1 MGEKDKRLRYSLR
14 KMKKGGAASFVIGAV
29 IFLSAVELNS
39 KNVYAAEVS
48 SAEASQS
55 QSSARAVFASSS
67 ASNST
72 VAHEDKSQ
80 STSIF
85 ISKPTV
91 SEVFVGD
98 TAIKGKTRANAQV
111 VLYKGD
117 NQVQTTSADAEGGFT
132 FNLTNAVSEKDNYSV
147 QAEVDGSQSEKTV
160 ISPIVHS
167 NTKPLANER
176 NAYTP
181 FDVSLANRGFKY
193 DDAKHESYIE
203 LNLALGLLSEA
214 YLDLNNAKMFYQID
228 PALAPYIDKIVF
240 SRALLSDGEA
250 TKDTS
255 NEVPGATNVWTSGVL
270 TTQNGPIR
278 AALAGSTSSTYKI
291 YLKADTPNSILSKPL
306 SFTMWARYSSGHD
319 MVSDFSKNLILNDN
333 ETTTFSSNNFFKSLD
348 IVNNDGPIL
357 DNMSVDYSNKT
368 VNTRYRVNG
377 SLLGD
382 KSNLTLRIRG
392 NDNLLKLIDKVKISN
407 KTYTLANNT
416 LKYRTGELYIN
427 DIGGSL
433 GFLSSLSNRQDFN
446 VTFYLKNGKSFA
458 DALTSESQKFD
469 FQFGIYDTTD
479 YATAFHS
486 LDTVTNS
493 LSTKTYTT
501 GDKYNNQTYDL
512 STFKTI
518 LDKLIKQKQDN
529 PTTYL
534 SFEDKKISATENNP
548 YEAVKLA
555 LESPTFTN
563 ISIAKSLVN
572 AADCKQLDNTAKWAW
587 DNGARD
593 DLLKYLDVATKVASY
608 IHLEFPTKP
617 TDFSGLLLRYTR
629 AGTFISAVDSD
640 RDGVLDITEID
651 NSYGMNPSV
660 YDTDGDGISDGQELR
675 EGRDPGV
682 APFNWTDANGNQL
695 SIDVD
700 TTTISGQLGN
710 HNYHNE
716 VMQPRTVNLY
726 KVDDT
731 GKKTLIAYTTS
742 AVDQNG
748 SFTLSKFTLNKGDKL
763 VIGYVTPRTNKSLT
777 DKDTILQQAF
787 PTEQFS
793 NEIIVKGKQV
803 TVTFNMNGVSDD
815 ENQDIKVEKDSSF
828 NKDSLTLPTPT
839 MKTGYS
845 FKEWNTQADGKGTVV
860 TADTIFD
867 TDTTVYAIGEKI
879 KLPNPTN
886 IKAETRTD
894 DKTKSQETIITGKA
908 TPGATVTIKDNLGNE
923 IGTGVANDAGNFEIK
938 TTSPLA
944 EATKVSV
951 EATKGGESSD
961 AVEATVEQNNFQKGN
976 PLIQPASPT
985 AVTAV
990 TIKASDGTNNST
1002 TVTGKAAAGETV
1014 TVKDSSGNEI
1024 GTGVVGEDGTFTITT
1039 NKPIAENERIQ
1050 VVVTKDDAE
1059 SEPTE
1064 AVVTAKTEPTN
1075 PTEVT
1080 AKTLPDGNSDST
1092 IVAGKGKAG
1101 EVVTVKNDAGK
1112 VIGTGKVSDDG
1123 TFSIKTDEVI
1133 EPGKQVSVI
1142 TTNDGMDSIP
1152 VPVTV
1157 SGETITS
1164 IKQSAKA
1171 AVDNL
1176 TYLNNA
1182 QKQSA
1187 KDAIDSA
1194 NTVDEITTAKNN
1206 AVSTDTN
1213 MKDLSEDTKLA
1224 ADKTQDPYL
1233 NADLDK
1239 KQAYDKAVE
1248 EAQKLLNKE
1257 TGTSVGADKDPAEV
1271 ARIKQAVDDAYDAL
1285 NGNSSL
1291 DDAKQK
1297 AKDAVDKNYTNLN
1310 DKQKETAKKRIDSA
1324 KSEDEVNNADKIN
1337 SGLNEKM
1344 GELKEVS
1351 NLSDK
1356 IETTSNYSNAD
1367 SDKKQAYKETAD
1379 KIHETVA
1386 PSGDDLT
1393 TDDVNNL
1400 ITDEATKRAA
1410 LNGDAREK
1418 ARQELENNYNSGKSL
1433 QDGSTLDPK
1442 YYNASEEKKQAF
1454 QKALDN
1460 AKKALDNSETTEAE
1474 YKSANDELQKAK
1486 ADLDGQTTDKSK
1498 LDDAI
1503 KDANNAK
1510 GTDKYKNASDD
1521 TKSKFDEA
1529 LKKAEEVKNNS
1540 NATQKEVDDATNNL
1554 KQAQN
1559 DLDGQTTNKDTLNDA
1574 IKDANDAKGTDKY
1587 KNASDDT
1594 KSKFDEA
1601 LKKAENVKNDS
1612 NATQKEVD
1620 DATNNLKQAQNDLD
1634 GQTTDKSK
1642 LDEAITDANNTKST
1656 DKYNNASDDTKSK
1669 FDEALKKAEE
1679 VKNNSNAT
1687 QKEVDDAT
1695 NNLKQAQNNLD
1706 GQTTDKSKLDE
1717 AITDANNTK
1726 STDKYKN
1733 ASDDTKSK
1741 FDDALKKAE
1750 EVKNNSNATQKEVD
1764 DATNNLKQAQN
1775 DLDGQ
1780 TTNKDTLND
1789 AIKDANDAKGTDK
1802 YKNASDDTKSK
1813 LDETLKKAE
1822 EVKNNSNATQKEVD
1836 DATNNLKQAQN
1847 DLDGQTTNKDTLNDA
1862 IKDANDAKGTDKYK
1876 NASDDTKSKFDEALK
1891 KAENVKNDSNATQK
1905 EVDDATNNLKNAQN
1919 DLDGQ
1924 ATDKSKLDEAIT
1936 DANNTK
1942 STDKYKNASD
1952 DTKSKF
1958 DEALKKAEEVK
1969 NNSNATQKEV
1979 DDAVKNL
1986 KQAQNDLDGQT
1997 TDKSKLDEAIKSADD
2012 TKSTDK
2018 YNNASDDTKSKF
2030 DEALKKAE
2038 EVKNNS
2044 NATQKEVDDAT
2055 KNLKQAQNDLDGQTT
2070 NKDAINDA
2078 IKDANNAK
2086 GTDKYNNAS
2095 DDTKSKFDD
2104 ALKKAED
2111 VKNDSNA
2118 NQKEVDD
2125 ATKNLKN
2132 TLNNLKGQPAKKA
2145 NLIASKDNA
2154 KIHKQTLL
2162 PQTGTET
2169 NPLTAIGIGLM
2180 ALGAGIFAKK
2190 KRKDD
2195 EA

>member
-1559 DLDGQTTNKDTLNDA
+1559 NLNGQTTDKSKLDDA
-1574 IKDANDAKGTDKY
+1574 IKDANNAKGTDKY
-1587 KNASDDT
+1587 KNASDDTKSKFDDALKKAEKVKNNSNATQKEVDDATNNLTQAQNDLDGQTTDKSKLDEAITDANNTKLTDKYNNASDDT

-1620 DATNNLKQAQNDLD
+1620 DATKNLKQAQNDLD

-1642 LDEAITDANNTKST
+1642 LDEAITDANN
-1656 DKYNNASDDTKSK
+1656 
-1669 FDEALKKAEE
+1669 
-1679 VKNNSNAT
+1679 
-1687 QKEVDDAT
+1687 
-1695 NNLKQAQNNLD
+1695 
-1706 GQTTDKSKLDE
+1706 
-1717 AITDANNTK
+1717 
-1726 STDKYKN
+1726 
-1733 ASDDTKSK
+1733 
-1741 FDDALKKAE
+1741 
-1750 EVKNNSNATQKEVD
+1750 
-1764 DATNNLKQAQN
+1764 
-1775 DLDGQ
+1775 
-1780 TTNKDTLND
+1780 
-1789 AIKDANDAKGTDK
+1789 
-1802 YKNASDDTKSK
+1802 
-1813 LDETLKKAE
+1813 
-1822 EVKNNSNATQKEVD
+1822 
-1836 DATNNLKQAQN
+1836 
-1847 DLDGQTTNKDTLNDA
+1847 
-1862 IKDANDAKGTDKYK
+1862 
-1876 NASDDTKSKFDEALK
+1876 
-1891 KAENVKNDSNATQK
+1891 
-1905 EVDDATNNLKNAQN
+1905 
-1919 DLDGQ
+1919 
-1924 ATDKSKLDEAIT
+1924 
-1936 DANNTK
+1936 
-1942 STDKYKNASD
+1942 
-1952 DTKSKF
+1952 
-1958 DEALKKAEEVK
+1958 
-1969 NNSNATQKEV
+1969 
-1979 DDAVKNL
+1979 
-1986 KQAQNDLDGQT
+1986 
-1997 TDKSKLDEAIKSADD
+1997 

-2086 GTDKYNNAS
+2086 GTDKYNNASDDTKSKFDDALKKAEDVKNNSNATQKEVDDATKNLKQAQNDLDGQDTDKSKLEEAIKDANDAKGTDKYKNASDDTKSKFDDALKKAEEVKNNPNATQKEVDDATKNLKNAQNDLDGQTTDKSKLEEAIKSADDTKSTDKYKNASDDTKSKFDDALKKAEDVKNNPNATQKEVDDATKNLKQAQNDLDGQTIDKSKLEDAIKDANDAKDTDKYKNAS

>member
-1559 DLDGQTTNKDTLNDA
+1559 NLNGQTTDKSKLDDA
-1574 IKDANDAKGTDKY
+1574 IKDANNAKGTDKY
-1587 KNASDDT
+1587 KNASDDTKSKFDDALKKAEEVKNNSNATQKEVDDATNNLKQAQNDLDGQTTDKSKLDEAITDANNTKLTDKYNNASDDT

-1780 TTNKDTLND
+1780 TTNKD
-1789 AIKDANDAKGTDK
+1789 
-1802 YKNASDDTKSK
+1802 
-1813 LDETLKKAE
+1813 
-1822 EVKNNSNATQKEVD
+1822 
-1836 DATNNLKQAQN
+1836 
-1847 DLDGQTTNKDTLNDA
+1847 
-1862 IKDANDAKGTDKYK
+1862 
-1876 NASDDTKSKFDEALK
+1876 
-1891 KAENVKNDSNATQK
+1891 
-1905 EVDDATNNLKNAQN
+1905 
-1919 DLDGQ
+1919 
-1924 ATDKSKLDEAIT
+1924 
-1936 DANNTK
+1936 
-1942 STDKYKNASD
+1942 
-1952 DTKSKF
+1952 
-1958 DEALKKAEEVK
+1958 
-1969 NNSNATQKEV
+1969 
-1979 DDAVKNL
+1979 
-1986 KQAQNDLDGQT
+1986 
-1997 TDKSKLDEAIKSADD
+1997 
-2012 TKSTDK
+2012 
-2018 YNNASDDTKSKF
+2018 
-2030 DEALKKAE
+2030 
-2038 EVKNNS
+2038 
-2044 NATQKEVDDAT
+2044 
-2055 KNLKQAQNDLDGQTT
+2055 
-2070 NKDAINDA
+2070 AINDA

>member
-1559 DLDGQTTNKDTLNDA
+1559 NLNGQTTDKSKLDDA
-1574 IKDANDAKGTDKY
+1574 IKDANNAKGTDKY
-1587 KNASDDT
+1587 KNASDDTKSKFDDALKKAEEVKNNSNATQKEVDDATNNLKQAQNDLDGQTTDKSKLDEAITDANNTKLTDKYNNASDDT

-1847 DLDGQTTNKDTLNDA
+1847 DLDGQTT
-1862 IKDANDAKGTDKYK
+1862 
-1876 NASDDTKSKFDEALK
+1876 
-1891 KAENVKNDSNATQK
+1891 
-1905 EVDDATNNLKNAQN
+1905 
-1919 DLDGQ
+1919 
-1924 ATDKSKLDEAIT
+1924 
-1936 DANNTK
+1936 
-1942 STDKYKNASD
+1942 
-1952 DTKSKF
+1952 
-1958 DEALKKAEEVK
+1958 
-1969 NNSNATQKEV
+1969 
-1979 DDAVKNL
+1979 
-1986 KQAQNDLDGQT
+1986 
-1997 TDKSKLDEAIKSADD
+1997 DKSKLDEAIKSADD

>member
-1503 KDANNAK
+1503 KDANNTK
-1510 GTDKYKNASDD
+1510 LTDKYN
-1521 TKSKFDEA
+1521 
-1529 LKKAEEVKNNS
+1529 
-1540 NATQKEVDDATNNL
+1540 
-1554 KQAQN
+1554 
-1559 DLDGQTTNKDTLNDA
+1559 
-1574 IKDANDAKGTDKY
+1574 
-1587 KNASDDT
+1587 NASDDT

-1706 GQTTDKSKLDE
+1706 GQTTDKSMLDE

-1876 NASDDTKSKFDEALK
+1876 NASDDTKSKFDDALK

-1942 STDKYKNASD
+1942 STDKYK
-1952 DTKSKF
+1952 
-1958 DEALKKAEEVK
+1958 
-1969 NNSNATQKEV
+1969 
-1979 DDAVKNL
+1979 
-1986 KQAQNDLDGQT
+1986 
-1997 TDKSKLDEAIKSADD
+1997 
-2012 TKSTDK
+2012 
-2018 YNNASDDTKSKF
+2018 
-2030 DEALKKAE
+2030 
-2038 EVKNNS
+2038 
-2044 NATQKEVDDAT
+2044 
-2055 KNLKQAQNDLDGQTT
+2055 
-2070 NKDAINDA
+2070 
-2078 IKDANNAK
+2078 
-2086 GTDKYNNAS
+2086 NAS

>member
-1498 LDDAI
+1498 LDEAI
-1503 KDANNAK
+1503 TDANNTK
-1510 GTDKYKNASDD
+1510 LTDKYN
-1521 TKSKFDEA
+1521 
-1529 LKKAEEVKNNS
+1529 
-1540 NATQKEVDDATNNL
+1540 
-1554 KQAQN
+1554 
-1559 DLDGQTTNKDTLNDA
+1559 
-1574 IKDANDAKGTDKY
+1574 
-1587 KNASDDT
+1587 NASDDT

-1695 NNLKQAQNNLD
+1695 NNLTQAQNNLD

-1876 NASDDTKSKFDEALK
+1876 NASDDTKSKFDDALK

-2190 KRKDD
+2190 KKKR
-2195 EA
+2195 

>member
-1324 KSEDEVNNADKIN
+1324 KVNNADKIN

-1559 DLDGQTTNKDTLNDA
+1559 NLN
-1574 IKDANDAKGTDKY
+1574 
-1587 KNASDDT
+1587 
-1594 KSKFDEA
+1594 
-1601 LKKAENVKNDS
+1601 
-1612 NATQKEVD
+1612 
-1620 DATNNLKQAQNDLD
+1620 

-1642 LDEAITDANNTKST
+1642 LDDAIKDANNAK
-1656 DKYNNASDDTKSK
+1656 
-1669 FDEALKKAEE
+1669 
-1679 VKNNSNAT
+1679 
-1687 QKEVDDAT
+1687 
-1695 NNLKQAQNNLD
+1695 
-1706 GQTTDKSKLDE
+1706 G
-1717 AITDANNTK
+1717 
-1726 STDKYKN
+1726 TDKYKN

-1780 TTNKDTLND
+1780 TTD
-1789 AIKDANDAKGTDK
+1789 
-1802 YKNASDDTKSK
+1802 KSK
-1813 LDETLKKAE
+1813 LDE
-1822 EVKNNSNATQKEVD
+1822 
-1836 DATNNLKQAQN
+1836 
-1847 DLDGQTTNKDTLNDA
+1847 A
-1862 IKDANDAKGTDKYK
+1862 ITDANNTKLTDKYN

-1986 KQAQNDLDGQT
+1986 KQTQNDLDGQT

>member
-1324 KSEDEVNNADKIN
+1324 KVNNADKIN

-1559 DLDGQTTNKDTLNDA
+1559 NLN
-1574 IKDANDAKGTDKY
+1574 
-1587 KNASDDT
+1587 
-1594 KSKFDEA
+1594 
-1601 LKKAENVKNDS
+1601 
-1612 NATQKEVD
+1612 
-1620 DATNNLKQAQNDLD
+1620 

-1642 LDEAITDANNTKST
+1642 LDDAIKDANNAK
-1656 DKYNNASDDTKSK
+1656 
-1669 FDEALKKAEE
+1669 
-1679 VKNNSNAT
+1679 
-1687 QKEVDDAT
+1687 
-1695 NNLKQAQNNLD
+1695 
-1706 GQTTDKSKLDE
+1706 G
-1717 AITDANNTK
+1717 
-1726 STDKYKN
+1726 TDKYKN

-1780 TTNKDTLND
+1780 TT
-1789 AIKDANDAKGTDK
+1789 
-1802 YKNASDDTKSK
+1802 
-1813 LDETLKKAE
+1813 
-1822 EVKNNSNATQKEVD
+1822 
-1836 DATNNLKQAQN
+1836 
-1847 DLDGQTTNKDTLNDA
+1847 
-1862 IKDANDAKGTDKYK
+1862 
-1876 NASDDTKSKFDEALK
+1876 
-1891 KAENVKNDSNATQK
+1891 
-1905 EVDDATNNLKNAQN
+1905 
-1919 DLDGQ
+1919 
-1924 ATDKSKLDEAIT
+1924 DKSKLDEAIT

-1942 STDKYKNASD
+1942 LTDKYNNASD

-1986 KQAQNDLDGQT
+1986 KQTQNDLDGQT

>member
-1521 TKSKFDEA
+1521 TKSKFDDA

-1594 KSKFDEA
+1594 KSKFDDA

-1620 DATNNLKQAQNDLD
+1620 DATNNLKNAQNDLD
-1634 GQTTDKSK
+1634 GQ
-1642 LDEAITDANNTKST
+1642 A
-1656 DKYNNASDDTKSK
+1656 
-1669 FDEALKKAEE
+1669 
-1679 VKNNSNAT
+1679 
-1687 QKEVDDAT
+1687 
-1695 NNLKQAQNNLD
+1695 
-1706 GQTTDKSKLDE
+1706 TDKSKLDE

-1780 TTNKDTLND
+1780 TT
-1789 AIKDANDAKGTDK
+1789 
-1802 YKNASDDTKSK
+1802 
-1813 LDETLKKAE
+1813 
-1822 EVKNNSNATQKEVD
+1822 
-1836 DATNNLKQAQN
+1836 
-1847 DLDGQTTNKDTLNDA
+1847 
-1862 IKDANDAKGTDKYK
+1862 
-1876 NASDDTKSKFDEALK
+1876 
-1891 KAENVKNDSNATQK
+1891 
-1905 EVDDATNNLKNAQN
+1905 
-1919 DLDGQ
+1919 
-1924 ATDKSKLDEAIT
+1924 DKSKLDEAIT

-1942 STDKYKNASD
+1942 LTDKYNNASD

>member
-1 MGEKDKRLRYSLR
+1 MLKWFYIR
-14 KMKKGGAASFVIGAV
+14 
-29 IFLSAVELNS
+29 
-39 KNVYAAEVS
+39 
-48 SAEASQS
+48 
-55 QSSARAVFASSS
+55 
-67 ASNST
+67 
-72 VAHEDKSQ
+72 
-80 STSIF
+80 
-85 ISKPTV
+85 
-91 SEVFVGD
+91 
-98 TAIKGKTRANAQV
+98 
-111 VLYKGD
+111 GD

-1559 DLDGQTTNKDTLNDA
+1559 NLN
-1574 IKDANDAKGTDKY
+1574 
-1587 KNASDDT
+1587 
-1594 KSKFDEA
+1594 
-1601 LKKAENVKNDS
+1601 
-1612 NATQKEVD
+1612 
-1620 DATNNLKQAQNDLD
+1620 

-1642 LDEAITDANNTKST
+1642 LDDAIKDANNAK
-1656 DKYNNASDDTKSK
+1656 
-1669 FDEALKKAEE
+1669 
-1679 VKNNSNAT
+1679 
-1687 QKEVDDAT
+1687 
-1695 NNLKQAQNNLD
+1695 
-1706 GQTTDKSKLDE
+1706 G
-1717 AITDANNTK
+1717 
-1726 STDKYKN
+1726 TDKYKN

-1780 TTNKDTLND
+1780 TT
-1789 AIKDANDAKGTDK
+1789 
-1802 YKNASDDTKSK
+1802 
-1813 LDETLKKAE
+1813 
-1822 EVKNNSNATQKEVD
+1822 
-1836 DATNNLKQAQN
+1836 
-1847 DLDGQTTNKDTLNDA
+1847 
-1862 IKDANDAKGTDKYK
+1862 
-1876 NASDDTKSKFDEALK
+1876 
-1891 KAENVKNDSNATQK
+1891 
-1905 EVDDATNNLKNAQN
+1905 
-1919 DLDGQ
+1919 
-1924 ATDKSKLDEAIT
+1924 DKSKLDEAIT

-1942 STDKYKNASD
+1942 LTDKYNNASD

>member
-1 MGEKDKRLRYSLR
+1 M
-14 KMKKGGAASFVIGAV
+14 
-29 IFLSAVELNS
+29 
-39 KNVYAAEVS
+39 
-48 SAEASQS
+48 
-55 QSSARAVFASSS
+55 
-67 ASNST
+67 
-72 VAHEDKSQ
+72 
-80 STSIF
+80 
-85 ISKPTV
+85 
-91 SEVFVGD
+91 
-98 TAIKGKTRANAQV
+98 
-111 VLYKGD
+111 
-117 NQVQTTSADAEGGFT
+117 
-132 FNLTNAVSEKDNYSV
+132 
-147 QAEVDGSQSEKTV
+147 
-160 ISPIVHS
+160 
-167 NTKPLANER
+167 
-176 NAYTP
+176 
-181 FDVSLANRGFKY
+181 
-193 DDAKHESYIE
+193 
-203 LNLALGLLSEA
+203 
-214 YLDLNNAKMFYQID
+214 
-228 PALAPYIDKIVF
+228 
-240 SRALLSDGEA
+240 
-250 TKDTS
+250 
-255 NEVPGATNVWTSGVL
+255 
-270 TTQNGPIR
+270 
-278 AALAGSTSSTYKI
+278 
-291 YLKADTPNSILSKPL
+291 
-306 SFTMWARYSSGHD
+306 
-319 MVSDFSKNLILNDN
+319 
-333 ETTTFSSNNFFKSLD
+333 
-348 IVNNDGPIL
+348 
-357 DNMSVDYSNKT
+357 
-368 VNTRYRVNG
+368 
-377 SLLGD
+377 
-382 KSNLTLRIRG
+382 
-392 NDNLLKLIDKVKISN
+392 
-407 KTYTLANNT
+407 
-416 LKYRTGELYIN
+416 
-427 DIGGSL
+427 
-433 GFLSSLSNRQDFN
+433 
-446 VTFYLKNGKSFA
+446 TFYLKNGKSFA

-1559 DLDGQTTNKDTLNDA
+1559 NLNGQTTDKSKLDDA
-1574 IKDANDAKGTDKY
+1574 IKDANNAKGTDKY

-1594 KSKFDEA
+1594 KSKFD
-1601 LKKAENVKNDS
+1601 D
-1612 NATQKEVD
+1612 
-1620 DATNNLKQAQNDLD
+1620 
-1634 GQTTDKSK
+1634 
-1642 LDEAITDANNTKST
+1642 
-1656 DKYNNASDDTKSK
+1656 
-1669 FDEALKKAEE
+1669 ALKKAEE

-1695 NNLKQAQNNLD
+1695 KNLKQAQNNLD

-1764 DATNNLKQAQN
+1764 DATKNLKQAQN

-1822 EVKNNSNATQKEVD
+1822 EVKNN
-1836 DATNNLKQAQN
+1836 
-1847 DLDGQTTNKDTLNDA
+1847 
-1862 IKDANDAKGTDKYK
+1862 
-1876 NASDDTKSKFDEALK
+1876 
-1891 KAENVKNDSNATQK
+1891 SNATQK

-2111 VKNDSNA
+2111 VKNNSNATQKEVDDATKNLKQAQNDLDGQDTDKSKLEEAIKDANDAKGTDKYKNASDDTKSKFDDALKKAEEVKNNPNATQKEVDDATKNLKNAQNDLDGQTTDKSKLEEAIKSADDTKSTDKYKNASDDTKSKFDDALKKAEDVKNNPNATQKEVDDATKNLKQAQNDLDGQTIDKSKLEDAIKDANDAKDTDKYKNASDDTKSKFDDALKKAEDVKNDSNA

>member
-1498 LDDAI
+1498 LDEAI
-1503 KDANNAK
+1503 TDANNTK
-1510 GTDKYKNASDD
+1510 LTDKYN
-1521 TKSKFDEA
+1521 
-1529 LKKAEEVKNNS
+1529 
-1540 NATQKEVDDATNNL
+1540 
-1554 KQAQN
+1554 
-1559 DLDGQTTNKDTLNDA
+1559 
-1574 IKDANDAKGTDKY
+1574 
-1587 KNASDDT
+1587 NASDDT

-1695 NNLKQAQNNLD
+1695 NNLTQAQNNLD

-1876 NASDDTKSKFDEALK
+1876 NASDDTKSKFDDALK

>member
-1498 LDDAI
+1498 LDEAI
-1503 KDANNAK
+1503 TDANNTK
-1510 GTDKYKNASDD
+1510 LTDKYN
-1521 TKSKFDEA
+1521 
-1529 LKKAEEVKNNS
+1529 
-1540 NATQKEVDDATNNL
+1540 
-1554 KQAQN
+1554 
-1559 DLDGQTTNKDTLNDA
+1559 
-1574 IKDANDAKGTDKY
+1574 
-1587 KNASDDT
+1587 NASDDT

-1695 NNLKQAQNNLD
+1695 NNLTQAQNNLD

-1741 FDDALKKAE
+1741 FDD
-1750 EVKNNSNATQKEVD
+1750 
-1764 DATNNLKQAQN
+1764 
-1775 DLDGQ
+1775 
-1780 TTNKDTLND
+1780 
-1789 AIKDANDAKGTDK
+1789 
-1802 YKNASDDTKSK
+1802 
-1813 LDETLKKAE
+1813 
-1822 EVKNNSNATQKEVD
+1822 
-1836 DATNNLKQAQN
+1836 
-1847 DLDGQTTNKDTLNDA
+1847 
-1862 IKDANDAKGTDKYK
+1862 
-1876 NASDDTKSKFDEALK
+1876 ALK

>member
-1 MGEKDKRLRYSLR
+1 
-14 KMKKGGAASFVIGAV
+14 
-29 IFLSAVELNS
+29 
-39 KNVYAAEVS
+39 
-48 SAEASQS
+48 
-55 QSSARAVFASSS
+55 
-67 ASNST
+67 
-72 VAHEDKSQ
+72 
-80 STSIF
+80 
-85 ISKPTV
+85 
-91 SEVFVGD
+91 
-98 TAIKGKTRANAQV
+98 
-111 VLYKGD
+111 
-117 NQVQTTSADAEGGFT
+117 
-132 FNLTNAVSEKDNYSV
+132 
-147 QAEVDGSQSEKTV
+147 
-160 ISPIVHS
+160 
-167 NTKPLANER
+167 
-176 NAYTP
+176 
-181 FDVSLANRGFKY
+181 
-193 DDAKHESYIE
+193 
-203 LNLALGLLSEA
+203 
-214 YLDLNNAKMFYQID
+214 MFYQID

-1559 DLDGQTTNKDTLNDA
+1559 NLNGQTTDKSKLDDA
-1574 IKDANDAKGTDKY
+1574 IKDANNAKGTDKY
-1587 KNASDDT
+1587 KNASDDTKSKFDDALKKAEEVKNNSNATQKEVDDATNNLKQAQNDLDGQTTDKSKLDEAITDANNTKLTDKYNNASDDT

-1847 DLDGQTTNKDTLNDA
+1847 DLDGQTT
-1862 IKDANDAKGTDKYK
+1862 
-1876 NASDDTKSKFDEALK
+1876 
-1891 KAENVKNDSNATQK
+1891 
-1905 EVDDATNNLKNAQN
+1905 
-1919 DLDGQ
+1919 
-1924 ATDKSKLDEAIT
+1924 
-1936 DANNTK
+1936 
-1942 STDKYKNASD
+1942 
-1952 DTKSKF
+1952 
-1958 DEALKKAEEVK
+1958 
-1969 NNSNATQKEV
+1969 
-1979 DDAVKNL
+1979 
-1986 KQAQNDLDGQT
+1986 
-1997 TDKSKLDEAIKSADD
+1997 DKSKLDEAIKSADD

>member
-1498 LDDAI
+1498 LDEAI
-1503 KDANNAK
+1503 TDANNTK
-1510 GTDKYKNASDD
+1510 LTDKYN
-1521 TKSKFDEA
+1521 
-1529 LKKAEEVKNNS
+1529 
-1540 NATQKEVDDATNNL
+1540 
-1554 KQAQN
+1554 
-1559 DLDGQTTNKDTLNDA
+1559 
-1574 IKDANDAKGTDKY
+1574 
-1587 KNASDDT
+1587 NASDDT

-1695 NNLKQAQNNLD
+1695 NNLTQAQNNLD

-1813 LDETLKKAE
+1813 FDDALKKAE
-1822 EVKNNSNATQKEVD
+1822 NVKNDSNATQKEVD

-1876 NASDDTKSKFDEALK
+1876 NASDDTKSKFDDALK

>member
-1521 TKSKFDEA
+1521 TKSKFDDA
-1529 LKKAEEVKNNS
+1529 LKKAEEVKNN
-1540 NATQKEVDDATNNL
+1540 
-1554 KQAQN
+1554 
-1559 DLDGQTTNKDTLNDA
+1559 
-1574 IKDANDAKGTDKY
+1574 
-1587 KNASDDT
+1587 
-1594 KSKFDEA
+1594 
-1601 LKKAENVKNDS
+1601 S

-1642 LDEAITDANNTKST
+1642 LDEAITDANNTKLT

-1695 NNLKQAQNNLD
+1695 KNLKQAQNNLD

-1741 FDDALKKAE
+1741 FDD
-1750 EVKNNSNATQKEVD
+1750 
-1764 DATNNLKQAQN
+1764 
-1775 DLDGQ
+1775 
-1780 TTNKDTLND
+1780 
-1789 AIKDANDAKGTDK
+1789 
-1802 YKNASDDTKSK
+1802 
-1813 LDETLKKAE
+1813 
-1822 EVKNNSNATQKEVD
+1822 
-1836 DATNNLKQAQN
+1836 
-1847 DLDGQTTNKDTLNDA
+1847 
-1862 IKDANDAKGTDKYK
+1862 
-1876 NASDDTKSKFDEALK
+1876 
-1891 KAENVKNDSNATQK
+1891 
-1905 EVDDATNNLKNAQN
+1905 
-1919 DLDGQ
+1919 
-1924 ATDKSKLDEAIT
+1924 
-1936 DANNTK
+1936 
-1942 STDKYKNASD
+1942 
-1952 DTKSKF
+1952 
-1958 DEALKKAEEVK
+1958 ALKKAEEVK

-2111 VKNDSNA
+2111 VKNNSNATQKEVDDATKNLKQAQNDLDGQDTDKSKLEEAIKDANDAKGTDKYKNASDDTKSKFDDALKKAEEVKNNPNATQKEVDDATKNLKNAQNDLDGQTTDKSKLEEAIKSADDTKSTDKYKNASDDTKSKFDDALKKAEDVKNNPNATQKEVDDATKNLKQAQNDLDGQTIDKSKLEDAIKDANDAKDTDKYKNASDDTKSKFDDALKKAEDVKNDSNA

>member
-1521 TKSKFDEA
+1521 TKSKFDDA
-1529 LKKAEEVKNNS
+1529 LKKAEEVKNN
-1540 NATQKEVDDATNNL
+1540 
-1554 KQAQN
+1554 
-1559 DLDGQTTNKDTLNDA
+1559 
-1574 IKDANDAKGTDKY
+1574 
-1587 KNASDDT
+1587 
-1594 KSKFDEA
+1594 
-1601 LKKAENVKNDS
+1601 S

-1642 LDEAITDANNTKST
+1642 LDEAITDANNTKLT

-1669 FDEALKKAEE
+1669 FDEALKKAEN
-1679 VKNNSNAT
+1679 VKNDSNAT

-1862 IKDANDAKGTDKYK
+1862 IKDAN
-1876 NASDDTKSKFDEALK
+1876 
-1891 KAENVKNDSNATQK
+1891 
-1905 EVDDATNNLKNAQN
+1905 
-1919 DLDGQ
+1919 
-1924 ATDKSKLDEAIT
+1924 
-1936 DANNTK
+1936 
-1942 STDKYKNASD
+1942 
-1952 DTKSKF
+1952 
-1958 DEALKKAEEVK
+1958 
-1969 NNSNATQKEV
+1969 
-1979 DDAVKNL
+1979 
-1986 KQAQNDLDGQT
+1986 
-1997 TDKSKLDEAIKSADD
+1997 
-2012 TKSTDK
+2012 
-2018 YNNASDDTKSKF
+2018 
-2030 DEALKKAE
+2030 
-2038 EVKNNS
+2038 
-2044 NATQKEVDDAT
+2044 
-2055 KNLKQAQNDLDGQTT
+2055 
-2070 NKDAINDA
+2070 
-2078 IKDANNAK
+2078 NAK

>member
-1 MGEKDKRLRYSLR
+1 MLKWFYIR
-14 KMKKGGAASFVIGAV
+14 
-29 IFLSAVELNS
+29 
-39 KNVYAAEVS
+39 
-48 SAEASQS
+48 
-55 QSSARAVFASSS
+55 
-67 ASNST
+67 
-72 VAHEDKSQ
+72 
-80 STSIF
+80 
-85 ISKPTV
+85 
-91 SEVFVGD
+91 
-98 TAIKGKTRANAQV
+98 
-111 VLYKGD
+111 GD

-1559 DLDGQTTNKDTLNDA
+1559 NLN
-1574 IKDANDAKGTDKY
+1574 
-1587 KNASDDT
+1587 
-1594 KSKFDEA
+1594 
-1601 LKKAENVKNDS
+1601 
-1612 NATQKEVD
+1612 
-1620 DATNNLKQAQNDLD
+1620 

-1642 LDEAITDANNTKST
+1642 LDDAIKDANNAK
-1656 DKYNNASDDTKSK
+1656 
-1669 FDEALKKAEE
+1669 
-1679 VKNNSNAT
+1679 
-1687 QKEVDDAT
+1687 
-1695 NNLKQAQNNLD
+1695 
-1706 GQTTDKSKLDE
+1706 G
-1717 AITDANNTK
+1717 
-1726 STDKYKN
+1726 TDKYKN

-1813 LDETLKKAE
+1813 F
-1822 EVKNNSNATQKEVD
+1822 D
-1836 DATNNLKQAQN
+1836 D
-1847 DLDGQTTNKDTLNDA
+1847 
-1862 IKDANDAKGTDKYK
+1862 
-1876 NASDDTKSKFDEALK
+1876 ALK

-1942 STDKYKNASD
+1942 LTDKYNNASD

>member
-1 MGEKDKRLRYSLR
+1 MLKWFYIR
-14 KMKKGGAASFVIGAV
+14 
-29 IFLSAVELNS
+29 
-39 KNVYAAEVS
+39 
-48 SAEASQS
+48 
-55 QSSARAVFASSS
+55 
-67 ASNST
+67 
-72 VAHEDKSQ
+72 
-80 STSIF
+80 
-85 ISKPTV
+85 
-91 SEVFVGD
+91 
-98 TAIKGKTRANAQV
+98 
-111 VLYKGD
+111 GD

-1559 DLDGQTTNKDTLNDA
+1559 NLNGQTTDKSKLDDA
-1574 IKDANDAKGTDKY
+1574 IKDANNAKGTDKY
-1587 KNASDDT
+1587 KNASDDTKSKFDDALKKAEEVKNNSNATQKEVDDATNNLKQAQNDLDGQTTDKSKLDEAITDANNTKLTDKYNNASDDT

-1836 DATNNLKQAQN
+1836 DAT
-1847 DLDGQTTNKDTLNDA
+1847 
-1862 IKDANDAKGTDKYK
+1862 
-1876 NASDDTKSKFDEALK
+1876 
-1891 KAENVKNDSNATQK
+1891 
-1905 EVDDATNNLKNAQN
+1905 
-1919 DLDGQ
+1919 
-1924 ATDKSKLDEAIT
+1924 
-1936 DANNTK
+1936 
-1942 STDKYKNASD
+1942 
-1952 DTKSKF
+1952 
-1958 DEALKKAEEVK
+1958 
-1969 NNSNATQKEV
+1969 
-1979 DDAVKNL
+1979 
-1986 KQAQNDLDGQT
+1986 
-1997 TDKSKLDEAIKSADD
+1997 
-2012 TKSTDK
+2012 
-2018 YNNASDDTKSKF
+2018 
-2030 DEALKKAE
+2030 
-2038 EVKNNS
+2038 
-2044 NATQKEVDDAT
+2044 
-2055 KNLKQAQNDLDGQTT
+2055 
-2070 NKDAINDA
+2070 
-2078 IKDANNAK
+2078 
-2086 GTDKYNNAS
+2086 
-2095 DDTKSKFDD
+2095 
-2104 ALKKAED
+2104 
-2111 VKNDSNA
+2111 
-2118 NQKEVDD
+2118 
-2125 ATKNLKN
+2125 KNLKN